1 MWNAGDTPVKV
12 IEMVSPAGLE
22 AYFEE
27 LSKVLTQHQGDAP
40 RYYELAQQYG
50 ITIMD
55 EWIEELEKT
64 YGIKL

>member
-1 MWNAGDTPVKV
+1 
-12 IEMVSPAGLE
+12 VSPAGLE
-22 AYFEE
+22 TYFEE
-27 LSKVLTQHQGDAP
+27 LSTVLTEHRGDAP

-55 EWIEELEKT
+55 DWIEELETT

>member
-1 MWNAGDTPVKV
+1 
-12 IEMVSPAGLE
+12 
-22 AYFEE
+22 
-27 LSKVLTQHQGDAP
+27 VLTEHRGDAP

-55 EWIEELEKT
+55 DWIEELETT

>member
-1 MWNAGDTPVKV
+1 V

-22 AYFEE
+22 TYFEE
-27 LSKVLTQHQGDAP
+27 LSTVLTEHRGDAP
-40 RYYELAQQYG
+40 RYYDLARRYG

>member
-1 MWNAGDTPVKV
+1 MSTPP
-12 IEMVSPAGLE
+12 SP
-22 AYFEE
+22 
-27 LSKVLTQHQGDAP
+27 KGDAP
-40 RYYELAQQYG
+40 MYYELAERYG